1 MLAMFATCFVIHGL
15 EERNERCHIHVAHFM
30 VDLLLAQN
38 KMGLACM
45 RLEKFEK
52 TSIVCYLMIENL
64 EGVRIFKESG
74 SWRSSDKIRRCK
86 QFDKDSIVFYFMI
99 EDLGGVMILK

>member
-1 MLAMFATCFVIHGL
+1 
-15 EERNERCHIHVAHFM
+15 
-30 VDLLLAQN
+30 
-38 KMGLACM
+38 M

-99 EDLGGVMILK
+99 EDLGGVMILKK

>member
-1 MLAMFATCFVIHGL
+1 MIFEKIRGL
-15 EERNERCHIHVAHFM
+15 Y
-30 VDLLLAQN
+30 
-38 KMGLACM
+38 
-45 RLEKFEK
+45 EKFEK

-74 SWRSSDKIRRCK
+74 SWRSSDEIRRCK

-99 EDLGGVMILK
+99 EDLGGVMILKE